1 MASAMGVARMPTQ
14 GSWRPRV
21 CTMTGSL
28 ARLTDWRSTRMLD
41 VGLIAS
47 DTVTGWP
54 VEMPP
59 STPPAL
65 LLRKPSGVISSP
77 CSEPRWAMQSKL
89 APMDT
94 P

>member
-1 MASAMGVARMPTQ
+1 MIDQHQGQHGFGDGRGADADAGIVAAQ
-14 GSWRPRV
+14 GR
-21 CTMTGSL
+21 TMTGSL

-59 STPPAL
+59 TPPAL
-65 LLRKPSGVISSP
+65 LLRKPS
-77 CSEPRWAMQSKL
+77 A
-89 APMDT
+89 
-94 P
+94 